1 MGGGAA
7 ARQHRCNPA
16 HILRAGNEALERAM
30 PPFPVT
36 GAPARASCAHGATL
50 VEVAAMLAVG
60 AALAA
65 LAAPV
70 YRDLVADA
78 RLRTQA
84 EALAASLTRARSAAI
99 RSGGRVTVCK
109 SSDRQS
115 CTQAGGWDQGWLLF
129 VDDDR
134 DGRRD
139 AAEAMLY
146 VEAPAPRPVTI
157 TANHPLAEYVSYTS
171 IGHPRLVNGGLQMG
185 TFVACSPGR
194 QAIRVVL
201 AASGRVRLEKSGATC
216 P

>member
-1 MGGGAA
+1 
-7 ARQHRCNPA
+7 
-16 HILRAGNEALERAM
+16 M
-30 PPFPVT
+30 PPLLASGCT
-36 GAPARASCAHGATL
+36 GRSARTLGATL
-50 VEVAAMLAVG
+50 VELAVMLAV
-60 AALAA
+60 AAVLAA
-65 LAAPV
+65 LAVPA
-70 YRDLVADA
+70 YRDWIADA

-109 SSDRQS
+109 SADRQT

-129 VDDDR
+129 IDDDR
-134 DGRRD
+134 DGARD

-157 TANHPLAEYVSYTS
+157 SANHPLADYVSYTS

-194 QAIRVVL
+194 SAIKVVL
-201 AASGRVRLEKSGATC
+201 AASGRVRLDKAGAIC

>member
-1 MGGGAA
+1 
-7 ARQHRCNPA
+7 
-16 HILRAGNEALERAM
+16 M
-30 PPFPVT
+30 PPLLASAST
-36 GAPARASCAHGATL
+36 GRPALGATL
-50 VEVAAMLAVG
+50 VELAVMLAV
-60 AALAA
+60 AAVLAA
-65 LAAPV
+65 LAVPA
-70 YRDLVADA
+70 YRDWIADA
-78 RLRTQA
+78 RLSTQA

-109 SSDRQS
+109 SADRQT

-134 DGRRD
+134 DAARD
-139 AAEAMLY
+139 ATEPMLY

-157 TANHPLAEYVSYTS
+157 TANHPLADYVSYTS

-201 AASGRVRLEKSGATC
+201 AASGRVRLEKPGATC

>member
-1 MGGGAA
+1 MPSLLAS
-7 ARQHRCNPA
+7 RCSS
-16 HILRAGNEALERAM
+16 RS
-30 PPFPVT
+30 
-36 GAPARASCAHGATL
+36 APALGATL
-50 VEVAAMLAVG
+50 VELAVALAL
-60 AALAA
+60 AAVLAA
-65 LAAPV
+65 LALPV
-70 YRDLVADA
+70 YRDWIADA
-78 RLRTQA
+78 RLRNQA

-109 SSDRQS
+109 SADRET
-115 CTQAGGWDQGWLLF
+115 CTLAGDWDQGWLLF

-134 DGRRD
+134 DGTRD

-157 TANHPLAEYVSYTS
+157 TANHPLADYVSYTS
-171 IGHPRLVNGGLQMG
+171 IGRPRLVNGGLQMG

-201 AASGRVRLEKSGATC
+201 AASGRVRLERAGATC